1 MIISRTP
8 FRISL
13 VGGGT
18 DFPEFFN
25 KHEGKVIGFAIDK
38 YCNIFFRPG
47 NKLWDY
53 NFRIVYSKIELAKR
67 IQHIIHPSVR
77 NTSLFYNYKKPYDLL
92 HNGDLPAKTGLG
104 TSSSFTVG
112 MCKIFRTVLHRV
124 DNPYLIA
131 KDAIKVK
138 AKVLWLQLDI
148 RNEEAKKIVE
158 TNDIIYIE
166 NKCTKIE
173 YEKYFN

>member
-1 MIISRTP
+1 MENIKEILKKYKN
-8 FRISL
+8 IAL
-13 VGGGT
+13 VGASKDLTKTSSIVMKYLQDNG
-18 DFPEFFN
+18 F
-25 KHEGKVIGFAIDK
+25 KVYPVNPSMKGESILGEKVFGNIKEIDGP
-38 YCNIFFRPG
+38 IEIVDVFRPS
-47 NKLWDY
+47 N
-53 NFRIVYSKIELAKR
+53 EA
-67 IQHIIHPSVR
+67 
-77 NTSLFYNYKKPYDLL
+77 
-92 HNGDLPAKTGLG
+92 AE
-104 TSSSFTVG
+104 
-112 MCKIFRTVLHRV
+112 
-124 DNPYLIA
+124 IA

>member
-1 MIISRTP
+1 MNDIKEILSKYKSIAMIGVSNDPTKASTI
-8 FRISL
+8 
-13 VGGGT
+13 VMKYMQKYGY
-18 DFPEFFN
+18 
-25 KHEGKVIGFAIDK
+25 KVYPVNPSAKGQKILGEEVFSKITEIKEPID
-38 YCNIFFRPG
+38 IVDVFRPS
-47 NKLWDY
+47 N
-53 NFRIVYSKIELAKR
+53 EA
-67 IQHIIHPSVR
+67 
-77 NTSLFYNYKKPYDLL
+77 
-92 HNGDLPAKTGLG
+92 AE
-104 TSSSFTVG
+104 
-112 MCKIFRTVLHRV
+112 
-124 DNPYLIA
+124 IA